1 MKYSIVTDIDFLRQP
16 CEDVSIEEGEEI
28 AKILWKVLAKHGD
41 GIGLAA
47 NQIGIQKNVCV
58 VSIQKLEPVVLI
70 NPKIIEMDDSIIFPY
85 DGCLSFPG
93 VEIIT
98 QRHIWCTVET
108 DNIGTVMFGPTG
120 IDEVTFKDPQLWES
134 IAVQHEIDHL
144 NGKTMFDRQIKI
156 EPIKREKKYGRN
168 EKITI
173 KKGTK
178 EKVLKYKKVDKFLN
192 EGWEIV

>member
-1 MKYSIVTDIDFLRQP
+1 MKIIEDIDFLRQK
-16 CEDVSIEEGEEI
+16 CTETVSLEEGEKL
-28 AKILWKVLAKHGD
+28 AKKLWKVLKKHGD

-47 NQIGIQKNVCV
+47 NQIGIQKRVCV
-58 VSIQKLEPVVLI
+58 VKVEGLDPVVLI
-70 NPKIIEMDDSIIFPY
+70 NPEIVELDDSIIFPY

-93 VEIIT
+93 VEIKT
-98 QRHIWCTVET
+98 KRHIWCTVKT

-120 IDEVTFKDPQLWES
+120 IDAPTFKDPQLWES

-144 NGKTMFDRQIKI
+144 NGITMFDREIKNV
-156 EPIKREKKYGRN
+156 PIKKEKKIGRN

-173 KKGTK
+173 IKGTK
-178 EKVLKYKKVDKFLN
+178 EKVVKYKKVDKFLD